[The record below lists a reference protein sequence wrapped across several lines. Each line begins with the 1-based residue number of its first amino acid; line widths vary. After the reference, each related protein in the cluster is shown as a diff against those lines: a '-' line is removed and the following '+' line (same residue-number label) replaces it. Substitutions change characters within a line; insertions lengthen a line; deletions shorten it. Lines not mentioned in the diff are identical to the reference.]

1 MTPTRWWLVRHAPV
15 INPGKVIYGQ
25 HDIDCD
31 VDDATV
37 FRAVAETLPAG
48 SVWLQSP
55 LGRTR
60 RTAAAIRAAAPPER
74 FGSDEP
80 ADEPRLMEQH
90 FGDWQGQVREHILAR
105 QPEAYR
111 RFWLAPAEQCA
122 PGGESFVD
130 VVGRVR
136 AALEDWSERA
146 QGRDVVAVMH
156 GGSIRAA
163 LAVALE
169 ITPSRALAFHTET
182 VSVTRID
189 RYADGAWGVAFVN
202 ATPGR
207 PTSAG

>member
-15 INPGKVIYGQ
+15 VNPGKVIYGQ

-48 SVWLQSP
+48 ALWLQSP

-60 RTAAAIRAAAPPER
+60 RTAAAIREAGRDGDNPV
-74 FGSDEP
+74 
-80 ADEPRLMEQH
+80 DEPRLMEQC
-90 FGDWQGQVREHILAR
+90 FGDWQGRVRTEILER
-105 QPEAYR
+105 HPEAYR
-111 RFWLAPAEQCA
+111 RFWVAPADEC
-122 PGGESFVD
+122 PPNGESFVD
-130 VVGRVR
+130 VIVRVR

-146 QGRDVVAVMH
+146 TGRDVVAVMH

-163 LAVALE
+163 LAVALD
-169 ITPSRALAFHTET
+169 IAPAKALAFHTET

-189 RYADGAWGVAFVN
+189 RYPDGAWGVGFVN

-207 PTSAG
+207 PQPAGG

>member
-15 INPGKVIYGQ
+15 INPDKVIYGQ

-37 FRAVAETLPAG
+37 FQAVAASLPAG
-48 SVWLQSP
+48 ALWLQSP

-60 RTAAAIRAAAPPER
+60 RTAAAIRAA
-74 FGSDEP
+74 GCSGDEP
-80 ADEPRLMEQH
+80 VDEPRLMEQS
-90 FGDWQGQVREHILAR
+90 FGDWQGQVRALVLAR

-111 RFWLAPAEQCA
+111 RFWLAPAEECA
-122 PGGESFVD
+122 PNGEAFID
-130 VVGRVR
+130 VIARVR
-136 AALEDWSERA
+136 AALADWSDRA
-146 QGRDVVAVMH
+146 AGRDVVAVMH

-163 LAVALE
+163 LAVALD
-169 ITPSRALAFHTET
+169 IAPMRALAFHTET

-189 RYADGAWGVAFVN
+189 RYPDGAWGVGFVN

-207 PTSAG
+207 PSPPG

>member
-15 INPGKVIYGQ
+15 INPAKVIYGQ

-31 VDDATV
+31 VDDAAV
-37 FRAVAETLPAG
+37 FRAVAEALPAG
-48 SVWLQSP
+48 AVWLQSP

-60 RTAAAIRAAAPPER
+60 RTAAAIRAAGCR
-74 FGSDEP
+74 GDEP
-80 ADEPRLMEQH
+80 VDEPRLMEQH
-90 FGDWQGQVREHILAR
+90 FGDWQGQVREQILAR

-111 RFWLAPAEQCA
+111 RFWLAPAEECA
-122 PGGESFVD
+122 PGGESFVH
-130 VVGRVR
+130 VVARVR
-136 AALEDWSERA
+136 EALDDWSERTR
-146 QGRDVVAVMH
+146 GRDVVAVMH

-169 ITPSRALAFHTET
+169 ISPERALAFHTET

-189 RYADGAWGVAFVN
+189 RYADGAWGVGFVN

-207 PTSAG
+207 PAPAG

>member
-1 MTPTRWWLVRHAPV
+1 MIPTRWWLVRHAPV

-48 SVWLQSP
+48 ALWLQSP

-60 RTAAAIRAAAPPER
+60 RTAAAIRAAGRDGEPPI
-74 FGSDEP
+74 
-80 ADEPRLMEQH
+80 DEPRLMEQH

-111 RFWLAPAEQCA
+111 RFWLAPAAECA

-130 VVGRVR
+130 VVARVR
-136 AALEDWSERA
+136 AALEDWSARA

-169 ITPSRALAFHTET
+169 ITPERALAFHTET

-189 RYADGAWGVAFVN
+189 RYSDGAWGVAFVN

-207 PTSAG
+207 PAPAG

>member
-15 INPGKVIYGQ
+15 INPAKVIYGQ

-37 FRAVAETLPAG
+37 FRAVAGALPSGAL
-48 SVWLQSP
+48 WLQSP

-60 RTAAAIRAAAPPER
+60 RTAAAIRAAGCDGELPI
-74 FGSDEP
+74 
-80 ADEPRLMEQH
+80 DEPRLMEQH

-111 RFWLAPAEQCA
+111 RFWLAPAEECA

-130 VVGRVR
+130 VVARVR
-136 AALEDWSERA
+136 AALEDWSARA
-146 QGRDVVAVMH
+146 PERDVVAVMH

-163 LAVALE
+163 LAVALD
-169 ITPSRALAFHTET
+169 ITPERALAFHTET

-189 RYADGAWGVAFVN
+189 RYGDGAWGVAFVN

-207 PTSAG
+207 PAPEG

>member
-15 INPGKVIYGQ
+15 INPAKVIYGQ

-31 VDDATV
+31 VGDPVV
-37 FRAVAETLPAG
+37 FPAVAATLPEGAL
-48 SVWLQSP
+48 WLQSP

-60 RTAAAIRAAAPPER
+60 KTAAAIRAAGR
-74 FGSDEP
+74 DGDEP
-80 ADEPRLMEQH
+80 LDEPRLMEQC

-111 RFWLAPAEQCA
+111 RFWLAPAEERA
-122 PGGESFVD
+122 PNGESFVD
-130 VVGRVR
+130 VIDRVR
-136 AALEDWSERA
+136 AALDDWSARA
-146 QGRDVVAVMH
+146 EGRDIVAVMH

-163 LAVALE
+163 LAVALDVS
-169 ITPSRALAFHTET
+169 PSRALAFHTET

-189 RYADGAWGVAFVN
+189 RYADGAWGVGFVN

-207 PTSAG
+207 PSAAG

>member
-48 SVWLQSP
+48 ALWLQSP

-60 RTAAAIRAAAPPER
+60 KTAAAIRAAGCP
-74 FGSDEP
+74 GDEP
-80 ADEPRLMEQH
+80 VDEPRLMEQH
-90 FGDWQGQVREHILAR
+90 FGDWQGQVRAEVLAR

-111 RFWLAPAEQCA
+111 RFWLAPAEERA
-122 PGGESFVD
+122 PNGESFID
-130 VVGRVR
+130 VIGRVR
-136 AALEDWSERA
+136 AALADWSERA
-146 QGRDVVAVMH
+146 RGRNVVAVAH
-156 GGSIRAA
+156 GGPIRAA
-163 LAVALE
+163 LAIALE
-169 ITPSRALAFHTET
+169 VSPLRALAFHTET
-182 VSVTRID
+182 VSVTRLD
-189 RYADGAWGVAFVN
+189 HYPDGAWGVGFVN

-207 PTSAG
+207 PCPPG

>member
-48 SVWLQSP
+48 ALWLQSP

-60 RTAAAIRAAAPPER
+60 KTAAAIRAAGCA
-74 FGSDEP
+74 GDEP
-80 ADEPRLMEQH
+80 IDEPRLVEQH
-90 FGDWQGQVREHILAR
+90 FGDWQGQVRADVLAR

-111 RFWLAPAEQCA
+111 RFWLAPADECA
-122 PGGESFVD
+122 PGGESFLD
-130 VVGRVR
+130 VIKRVR
-136 AALEDWSERA
+136 TALADWSERA
-146 QGRDVVAVMH
+146 EGRDVVAVMH

-163 LAVALE
+163 LAVALD
-169 ITPSRALAFHTET
+169 IPPLRALSFHTET

-189 RYADGAWGVAFVN
+189 RYPDGAWGVGFVN

-207 PTSAG
+207 PCPPG